1 MPGDRKSTMKILEIS
16 SAFPPSR
23 GGVEMTVSELSN
35 RLAEMGHEVTVI
47 TSTRGGKARY
57 SDEFVGKVRVIRLPE
72 RLHIFE
78 APILP
83 QIAYRALFFDFDILH
98 VHGMSPTITDLGI
111 LVGKIKRKPVV
122 LTYHNDAESTMEW
135 SVAKAAARVYAR
147 LCVPVVGMADSI
159 ICATNSY
166 GTSSPVLKHFRGR
179 MEVIPLGVD
188 VTRFSRPRPRP
199 SSNDRKEVL
208 FVGQLKEY
216 KGVNFLIEAI
226 AKLRRNGANVTLNI
240 AGDGPSLPR
249 LKAMVETLDI
259 GDSVRFLGNLDNLD
273 LADSYDSCDL
283 VVLPSISRREA
294 FGLVQLEA
302 SAAGKA
308 VVASDIPGVSDVT
321 KRLGGYLAK
330 PSDADSLA
338 IQIARALGV
347 KQDPERFREAAAS
360 MSWDKVTIE
369 YEELFQTL
377 LKNPVP
383 PTLEPSSGHG
393 PLAPL
398 PELSD
403 SPDSPRISQ
412 SFGVG
417 SNTTK
422 THWWGVV
429 SHSFENLAGWLL
441 GNGYIIMAAAAAIF
455 VSIYLMGSINL
466 P

>member
-1 MPGDRKSTMKILEIS
+1 MKILEIS

-47 TSTRGGKARY
+47 TSTRGGESRY

-83 QIAYRALFFDFDILH
+83 QIAFRALFSDFDLLH

-111 LVGKIKRKPVV
+111 LVGKVRRKPVV
-122 LTYHNDAESTMEW
+122 LTYHNDAESTLEW
-135 SVAKAAARVYAR
+135 GVATAAARVYAR
-147 LCVPVVGMADSI
+147 LCVPIVGIADSI
-159 ICATNSY
+159 VCATNSY

-188 VTRFSRPRPRP
+188 VTRFSKSRSRLG
-199 SSNDRKEVL
+199 SEGRKEVL
-208 FVGQLKEY
+208 FVGQLKDY

-226 AKLRRNGANVTLNI
+226 AKLRRNGADVVLSI
-240 AGDGPSLPR
+240 AGDGPSFPR
-249 LKAMVETLDI
+249 LKAMVEALDI
-259 GDSVRFLGNLDNLD
+259 EDSVRFLGNLNNTD

-321 KRLGGYLAK
+321 KKVGGYLAK

-347 KQDPERFREAAAS
+347 KQDPERFREAAAA
-360 MSWDKVTIE
+360 MSWDKVTLE
-369 YEELFQTL
+369 YEELFRTL
-377 LKNPVP
+377 LKNQGP
-383 PTLEPSSGHG
+383 PRSS
-393 PLAPL
+393 PLAATD
-398 PELSD
+398 LSH
-403 SPDSPRISQ
+403 PNPNHLVPR
-412 SFGVG
+412 
-417 SNTTK
+417 T
-422 THWWGVV
+422 
-429 SHSFENLAGWLL
+429 LL
-441 GNGYIIMAAAAAIF
+441 G
-455 VSIYLMGSINL
+455 S
-466 P
+466 

>member
-1 MPGDRKSTMKILEIS
+1 MKILEIS

-23 GGVEMTVSELSN
+23 GGVEMTVSEISN
-35 RLAEMGHEVTVI
+35 RLAELGHEVTVI
-47 TSTRGGKARY
+47 TSTRGGEAKY

-72 RLHIFE
+72 RLHVFE

-111 LVGKIKRKPVV
+111 FVGKLRRKPVV
-122 LTYHNDAESTMEW
+122 LTYHNDAESTLEW
-135 SVAKAAARVYAR
+135 GVAKAAARVYAR
-147 LCVPVVGMADSI
+147 LCVPIVGLADSI
-159 ICATNSY
+159 VCATNSY
-166 GTSSPVLKHFRGR
+166 GTSSPVLKHFKGS

-188 VTRFSRPRPRP
+188 VTRFSSTRSRL
-199 SSNDRKEVL
+199 SSNGRKDVL

-226 AKLRRNGANVTLNI
+226 AKLRRNGANVTLSI
-240 AGDGPSLPR
+240 AGDGPSYPR
-249 LKAMVETLDI
+249 LKAMVETLGI
-259 GDSVRFLGNLDNLD
+259 GDSVRFLGNLNNSD
-273 LADSYDSCDL
+273 LADSYESCDL

-321 KRLGGYLAK
+321 KKVGGYLAK

-347 KQDPERFREAAAS
+347 RQDPERFREAAAA
-360 MSWDKVTIE
+360 MSWDKVTLE
-369 YEELFQTL
+369 YEELFLTL
-377 LKNPVP
+377 LKDQGP
-383 PTLEPSSGHG
+383 PSLERSSDRG
-393 PLAPL
+393 PQAPL
-398 PELSD
+398 PESSD
-403 SPDSPRISQ
+403 SPDAPRVSQ
-412 SFGVG
+412 SFRIG
-417 SNTTK
+417 SNGTK
-422 THWWGVV
+422 PHWWGGVT
-429 SHSFENLAGWLL
+429 HRFENLAGWLI
-441 GNGYIIMAAAAAIF
+441 GNGYIIMGAVAAIL
-455 VSIYLMGSINL
+455 VSIYFMGSINI

>member
-1 MPGDRKSTMKILEIS
+1 MPGGEKYTMKILEIS

-23 GGVEMTVSELSN
+23 GGVEMTVSELSH

-47 TSTRGGKARY
+47 TSTRGGDARY

-72 RLHIFE
+72 RLHVFE

-83 QIAYRALFFDFDILH
+83 QIAYRALFLDFDILH

-122 LTYHNDAESTMEW
+122 LTYHNDAESTMDW
-135 SVAKAAARVYAR
+135 GVAKAAAKMYAR
-147 LCVPVVGMADSI
+147 LCVPIVGLANSI
-159 ICATNSY
+159 ICATDSY
-166 GTSSPVLKHFRGR
+166 GTSSPVLRHFRGR

-188 VTRFSRPRPRP
+188 VTRFSNPRSRVTT
-199 SSNDRKEVL
+199 NGRKEVL

-226 AKLRRNGANVTLNI
+226 ARLRQDGADVTLSI
-240 AGDGPSLPR
+240 AGEGPSYPR
-249 LKAMVETLDI
+249 LRAMVEALGI
-259 GDSVRFLGNLDNLD
+259 GESVRFLGNLDNSD

-321 KRLGGYLAK
+321 RRVGGYLAK

-338 IQIARALGV
+338 MQIARALGV
-347 KQDPERFREAAAS
+347 KQDPERFREAAAA
-360 MSWDKVTIE
+360 MGWDKVTVE

-377 LKNPVP
+377 LKPQGP
-383 PTLEPSSGHG
+383 ATLEPSSQHG

-403 SPDSPRISQ
+403 SAAYPRVKSFRVGPD
-412 SFGVG
+412 
-417 SNTTK
+417 K
-422 THWWGVV
+422 TRASRREGLTYH
-429 SHSFENLAGWLL
+429 FENLAGWVIR
-441 GNGYIIMAAAAAIF
+441 NSYIIMGAAVAIL
-455 VSIYLMGSINL
+455 VSIYLMGSFNL

>member
-1 MPGDRKSTMKILEIS
+1 LKILEIS

-47 TSTRGGKARY
+47 TSTRGGEAKY
-57 SDEFVGKVRVIRLPE
+57 SDGFVGKVRVIRLPE

-111 LVGKIKRKPVV
+111 MVGKIRRKPVV
-122 LTYHNDAESTMEW
+122 LTYHNDAESTLEW
-135 SVAKAAARVYAR
+135 GIAKEAAKMYAR
-147 LCVPVVGMADSI
+147 LCVPIVGMADSI
-159 ICATNSY
+159 ICATDSY
-166 GTSSPVLKHFRGR
+166 GKSSPILKHFRGR

-188 VTRFSRPRPRP
+188 VTRFPKTRSRQR
-199 SSNDRKEVL
+199 STDRKEVL

-226 AKLRRNGANVTLNI
+226 AKLKKNGADITLNI
-240 AGDGPSLPR
+240 AGDGPSYPR

-259 GDSVRFLGNLDNLD
+259 EDSVRFLGNLSNSD
-273 LADSYDSCDL
+273 LAHSYDSCDL

-308 VVASDIPGVSDVT
+308 VVASDIPGVSDITQKV
-321 KRLGGYLAK
+321 GGYLAR

-338 IQIARALGV
+338 MQIALALGV
-347 KQDPERFREAAAS
+347 RQDPERFREAAAA
-360 MSWDKVTIE
+360 MSWDKVTVE

-377 LKNPVP
+377 LRPQGP
-383 PTLEPSSGHG
+383 ATLEPPSRNE
-393 PLAPL
+393 PLEPL
-398 PELSD
+398 PELSG
-403 SPDSPRISQ
+403 SQPYPRVSK
-412 SFGVG
+412 SFGLG
-417 SNTTK
+417 ANRTK
-422 THWWGVV
+422 ARRLDGISYHFQSVA
-429 SHSFENLAGWLL
+429 EWLV
-441 GNGYIIMAAAAAIF
+441 GNGYIIMGAVAAII
-455 VSIYLMGSINL
+455 VSIYLLGSITL
-466 P
+466 T

>member
-1 MPGDRKSTMKILEIS
+1 MKILEIS

-47 TSTRGGKARY
+47 TSTRGGDARY

-72 RLHIFE
+72 RLHVFE

-83 QIAYRALFFDFDILH
+83 QIAYRALFFDFDVLH

-111 LVGKIKRKPVV
+111 LVGKLRRKPVV
-122 LTYHNDAESTMEW
+122 LTYHNDAESTLEW
-135 SVAKAAARVYAR
+135 GVARAAARVYAR
-147 LCVPVVGMADSI
+147 LCVPIVGIADSI
-159 ICATNSY
+159 VCATNSY
-166 GTSSPVLKHFRGR
+166 GTSSPVLRHFKGR

-188 VTRFSRPRPRP
+188 VTRFSNTRSRL
-199 SSNDRKEVL
+199 STSDRKEVL

-226 AKLRRNGANVTLNI
+226 AKLRRDGANVTLSI
-240 AGDGPSLPR
+240 AGDGPSYPR
-249 LKAMVETLDI
+249 LKGMVETLGI
-259 GDSVRFLGNLDNLD
+259 GDCVRFLGNLNNSD
-273 LADSYDSCDL
+273 LADSYESCDL
-283 VVLPSISRREA
+283 VVLPSVSRREA

-321 KRLGGYLAK
+321 KRVGGYLAK

-347 KQDPERFREAAAS
+347 KHDPERFREAAAA
-360 MSWDKVTIE
+360 MSWDKVTLE

-377 LKNPVP
+377 VKTQGPVEF
-383 PTLEPSSGHG
+383 EPSSSHG
-393 PLAPL
+393 PLSPL
-398 PELSD
+398 PELTD
-403 SPDSPRISQ
+403 SPVSPSISK
-412 SFGVG
+412 SFRAE
-417 SNTTK
+417 SNMAK
-422 THWWGVV
+422 PRWWGGVTQR
-429 SHSFENLAGWLL
+429 FESLAGWLI
-441 GNGYIIMAAAAAIF
+441 GNGYIIMGAVAAIL
-455 VSIYLMGSINL
+455 VSIYLMGSINI

>member
-1 MPGDRKSTMKILEIS
+1 LKILEIS

-47 TSTRGGKARY
+47 TSTRGGEARY

-72 RLHIFE
+72 RLHILE

-122 LTYHNDAESTMEW
+122 LTYHNDAESTVEW

-188 VTRFSRPRPRP
+188 VTRFSNASSRP
-199 SSNDRKEVL
+199 SRNGRKEVL

-226 AKLRRNGANVTLNI
+226 AKLRREGADVALSI
-240 AGDGPSLPR
+240 AGDGPSYPR
-249 LKAMVETLDI
+249 LKAMVDALGI
-259 GDSVRFLGNLDNLD
+259 GDSVRFLGNLDNSD
-273 LADSYDSCDL
+273 LADSYECCDL

-321 KRLGGYLAK
+321 KRVGGYLAK

-347 KQDPERFREAAAS
+347 KQDPERFREAAAA
-360 MSWDKVTIE
+360 MSWDKVTLE

-377 LKNPVP
+377 LKSPGP
-383 PTLEPSSGHG
+383 ASLEPSSGHE
-393 PLAPL
+393 PLAPV
-398 PELSD
+398 PGLSD
-403 SPDSPRISQ
+403 SPTAPRVSK
-412 SFGVG
+412 SARVG
-417 SNTTK
+417 SDIIETRGRGGM
-422 THWWGVV
+422 THR
-429 SHSFENLAGWLL
+429 FEGLVGWVL
-441 GNGYIIMAAAAAIF
+441 GNGYIIMGAVAAIL